1 MKCIKEEKSNVK
13 AAITRAVDECIN
25 EDILKDFLL
34 ENREEVIE
42 MGVLGYNAEKHLQVI
57 QDESFDDGVK
67 VGEEKLAKLIKWL
80 IENDRSS
87 DIIRVTEDSEYRK
100 QLLEDFELLVKN

>member
-57 QDESFDDGVK
+57 QDESYES
-67 VGEEKLAKLIKWL
+67 GEENLAKLCKWL
-80 IENDRSS
+80 LANDRVS
-87 DIIRVTEDSEYRK
+87 DVQKVCDDREYRK
-100 QLLEDFELLVKN
+100 KLLEEFLEQSNI